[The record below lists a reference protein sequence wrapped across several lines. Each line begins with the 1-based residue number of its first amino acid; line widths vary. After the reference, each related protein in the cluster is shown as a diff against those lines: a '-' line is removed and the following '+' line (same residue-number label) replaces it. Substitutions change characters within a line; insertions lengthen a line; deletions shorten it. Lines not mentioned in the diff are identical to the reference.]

1 MTNQCLRTAAQ
12 AMVHLGCGVL
22 FSALA
27 YFCDFHTGIP
37 IWSLTI
43 INACFL
49 REEERSMAILAFA
62 V

>member
-1 MTNQCLRTAAQ
+1 MLR
-12 AMVHLGCGVL
+12 LGCVL

-49 REEERSMAILAFA
+49 REEVRSMAILAFA
-62 V
+62 I